1 VGDLGLLAYAL
12 AKPLSELFFV
22 QWIYLVEE
30 TMAAL
35 VVVGSQWGDEG
46 KGKIVDLLA
55 NRADMIVR
63 FQGGSNAGHTVITDK
78 GTFIFHLIPSGILY
92 RGKVC
97 ALGNG
102 VVIDPGGLI
111 AELDGLKRHNIS
123 VGKRFLISQRAH
135 VIMPYHKAID
145 KAAEKAKGARRIGT
159 TGRGIGPAYVDKMA
173 RIGIRMGDL
182 LNPDVLKKKIQ
193 ENLIEINVFLRR
205 IYHTKGFSVQSIFN
219 EYRAYGER
227 LRPHITD
234 VSLVLDRAFVRGQH
248 VLFEGA
254 QGTHLDVDFGTYP
267 YVTSSSS
274 CAGGAC
280 TGSGIGPTHL
290 SAVLGVTKAYTTR
303 VGGGPFPTEL
313 HNDIGAQLM
322 KRGNEYGATTGRAR
336 RCGWLDLV
344 LLRYAVRVNGLTS
357 MAVTKL
363 DVLDGCEELKICTGY
378 RYQGKLYREMPADL
392 EVLTGCRPVYER
404 WPGWTAGTSGLTSYR
419 LLPPAAK
426 RYLKRVEELAHC
438 PIDMISTGSKREET
452 IILRNPLGPFCKR

>member
-1 VGDLGLLAYAL
+1 VPIEHD
-12 AKPLSELFFV
+12 V
-22 QWIYLVEE
+22 VEE
-30 TMAAL
+30 IMAAL

-55 NRADMIVR
+55 KDADVIVR
-63 FQGGSNAGHTVITDK
+63 YQGGSNAGHTVITDK
-78 GTFIFHLIPSGILY
+78 GTFIFHLIPSGVLY

-97 ALGNG
+97 VLGNG
-102 VVIDPGGLI
+102 VAIDPGGLI
-111 AELDGLKRHNIS
+111 GELDGLKKNGIA
-123 VGKRFLISQRAH
+123 VGKRFLICQRAH

-145 KAAEKAKGARRIGT
+145 KAAEQAKGVRRIGT

-173 RIGIRMGDL
+173 RVGIRMGDL
-182 LNPDVLKKKIQ
+182 LNPEILKKKIK
-193 ENLIEINVFLRR
+193 ENLVEINAFLQR
-205 IYHTKGFSVQSIFN
+205 IYHAKGFTVQAIFK
-219 EYRAYGER
+219 EYQAYGER
-227 LRPHITD
+227 LRPYIAD
-234 VSLVLDRAFVRGQH
+234 VPLFLDRAFASGKQ

-274 CAGGAC
+274 CSGGAC
-280 TGSGIGPTHL
+280 TGSGVGPTNI

-313 HNDIGAQLM
+313 DDAMGAQLM

-336 RCGWLDLV
+336 RCGWLDAV

-357 MAVTKL
+357 LAMTKL
-363 DVLDGCEELKICTGY
+363 DVLDGCQELKICTGY

-392 EVLTGCRPVYER
+392 DVLMNCRPVYER
-404 WPGWTAGTSGLTSYR
+404 WPGWTTDTTGVTSYKA
-419 LLPPAAK
+419 LPPAAK
-426 RYLKRVEELAHC
+426 KYLGRVKELVSC

-452 IILRNPLGPFCKR
+452 IVIRNPLFHSNKRSH